1 MTQTFV
7 KPNFADIAQAFH
19 GELCP
24 GLAMGVQAAKLAVDR
39 LGRDGLVAVAE
50 SDICAIDAIQAI
62 TGCTLGNRNLI
73 HLDYGKNVYTFFR
86 RSDGKAIRLSGRPA
100 WDMEYQGLRARV
112 NAGIA
117 SEADK
122 AALPERTAAEAFR
135 ILEAAPEELFGV
147 TELREPIPVTST
159 VDPWL
164 TCESC
169 GEPVMETR
177 ARRLRGQEYCVPC
190 FNQLRA
196 QAS

>member
-7 KPNFADIAQAFH
+7 KPNFAEIAQAFH

-73 HLDYGKNVYTFFR
+73 HLDY
-86 RSDGKAIRLSGRPA
+86 PA
-100 WDMEYQGLRARV
+100 WDKEYQDLRARV